1 MWTTWIVL
9 LLAVVSATS
18 ADRAGAADHRLSAGL
33 GIVGL
38 KSHDQV
44 DVVAD
49 LEYRGMPWKK
59 LWNIYPT
66 AGVFVT
72 DAEAAHIRAGFGR
85 DFELGE
91 LWRLTITTAAGAY
104 EQGDGKDLGHTIEFR
119 SAIELARAVGRA
131 EVGLSIS
138 HLSNASISDFNPG
151 VEVALVTVTFPV
163 GRRSD
168 P

>member
-1 MWTTWIVL
+1 M
-9 LLAVVSATS
+9 
-18 ADRAGAADHRLSAGL
+18 RAGRICALVVAILAAGAGSSRADDHRLSVGL

-44 DVVAD
+44 DIVAD
-49 LEYRGMPWKK
+49 LEYRGKPWGA

-72 DAEAAHIRAGFGR
+72 DAEAAHVRAGFGR
-85 DFELGE
+85 DFRLGSS
-91 LWRLTITTAAGAY
+91 WRLTITTAAGAY
-104 EQGDGKDLGHTIEFR
+104 EQGNGKDLGHTIEFR

-151 VEVALVTVTFPV
+151 VEVALLTVTFPV
-163 GRRSD
+163 GCRRD